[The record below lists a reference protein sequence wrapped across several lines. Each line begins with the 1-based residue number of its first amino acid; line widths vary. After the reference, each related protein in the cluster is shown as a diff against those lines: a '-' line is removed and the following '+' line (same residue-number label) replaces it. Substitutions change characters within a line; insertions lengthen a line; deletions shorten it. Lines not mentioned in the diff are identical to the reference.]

1 MIIGIDGNEANVSKR
16 VGIGEYAFETI
27 KGLLALSSDAKFV
40 IYLKDKPLDHMPVPS
55 ERVSYRIF
63 GPKKL
68 WTQIALPASLFLSGK
83 RPDVFFTPTHYAPRF
98 SPIPVVISVMDVSYL
113 HFPELFAKSD
123 LYQLKNWTKYSVKK
137 AKKIITISES
147 SKNDI
152 IEEYHVKSG
161 KVAVVYPG
169 IKPITTLT
177 PHVYPMQELSYTYKI
192 SKDFLLYVGTLQPRK
207 NISRLIE
214 AFSHVLKD
222 EKIAQSDLELV
233 IVGKKGWLYEDI
245 LAAPEKFGIKDRV
258 KFLDFV
264 PDGDLK
270 EMYKEAKCFIL
281 PSLYEG
287 FGLPV
292 LEAMQYGCP
301 VVTSNVSSLPEAG
314 GDAALYV
321 DPENVD
327 DIAKKI
333 KKVITDTD
341 LRKEMVAKG
350 KKQVEKF
357 SWEDSA
363 KKTLEILKNVSEK
376 R

>member
-1 MIIGIDGNEANVSKR
+1 
-16 VGIGEYAFETI
+16 
-27 KGLLALSSDAKFV
+27 
-40 IYLKDKPLDHMPVPS
+40 
-55 ERVSYRIF
+55 
-63 GPKKL
+63 
-68 WTQIALPASLFLSGK
+68 
-83 RPDVFFTPTHYAPRF
+83 
-98 SPIPVVISVMDVSYL
+98 
-113 HFPELFAKSD
+113 
-123 LYQLKNWTKYSVKK
+123 VKK
-137 AKKIITISES
+137 AKRVITISES
-147 SKNDI
+147 SKSDI

-177 PHVYPMQELSYTYKI
+177 PHVYPMQELTYTYKI
-192 SKDFLLYVGTLQPRK
+192 SKNFLLYVGTLQPRK
-207 NISRLIE
+207 NIARLIE

-222 EKIAQSDLELV
+222 EKIANSDLELV
-233 IVGKKGWLYEDI
+233 IVGKKGWLYEEI
-245 LAAPEKFGIKDRV
+245 LAAPEKFEIKDRV

-264 PDGDLK
+264 PDSDLK
-270 EMYKEAKCFIL
+270 EMYRQAACFIL

-301 VVTSNVSSLPEAG
+301 VITSNVSSLPEAG

-321 DPENVD
+321 NPEDVE

-333 KKVITDTD
+333 KKVISDSD
-341 LRKEMVAKG
+341 FRKDMITKG

-357 SWEDSA
+357 SWKDSA
-363 KKTLEILKNVSEK
+363 EKTLAILEEVAGN